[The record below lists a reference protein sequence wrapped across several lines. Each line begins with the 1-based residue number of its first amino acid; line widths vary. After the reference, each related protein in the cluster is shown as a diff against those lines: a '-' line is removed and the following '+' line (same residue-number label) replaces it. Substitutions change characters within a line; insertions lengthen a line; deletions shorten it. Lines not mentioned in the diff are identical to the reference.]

1 MPHTMSRYSLS
12 RSVRTALFVS
22 LLLMAFGASLAQGQT
37 LDFERSRYSPGG
49 YYRYTETGDLTV
61 RVQAWGNVRYP
72 GLHEVPQETRVS
84 TLLSLAG
91 GPVLAERRRQ
101 DERTIRVRFYRT
113 DADGQ
118 MALVF
123 EQLMTNDLAAL
134 EQDPLLQEGDVL
146 VVDSVLKVGY
156 TWRDYLPIA
165 SVATS
170 IAVLIVQLVR

>member
-1 MPHTMSRYSLS
+1 MTRLLFPSRM
-12 RSVRTALFVS
+12 RALW
-22 LLLMAFGASLAQGQT
+22 LLLMVLAAPLVSTVQAQVVT
-37 LDFERSRYSPGG
+37 DFDRSRFSPGG
-49 YYRYTETGDLTV
+49 YYNYTETGDLTV
-61 RVQAWGNVRYP
+61 RVQAWGSVRYP
-72 GLHEVPQETRVS
+72 GLHEVPRETRVS

-113 DADGQ
+113 EAGGQ
-118 MALVF
+118 MNLVF
-123 EQLMTNDLAAL
+123 DQQMTNDLSAL

-165 SVATS
+165 SVVAS
-170 IAVLIVQLVR
+170 VGVLIVQLLK

>member
-1 MPHTMSRYSLS
+1 MRL
-12 RSVRTALFVS
+12 S
-22 LLLMAFGASLAQGQT
+22 LLLLMVLSAGALATAQAQVLT
-37 LDFERSRYSPGG
+37 DFDRSRFSPGG
-49 YYRYTETGDLTV
+49 YYNYTETGDLTV
-61 RVQAWGNVRYP
+61 RVQAWGSVRYP
-72 GLHEVPQETRVS
+72 GLHEVPRETRVS
-84 TLLSLAG
+84 RLLSLAG

-113 DADGQ
+113 ETDGQ
-118 MALVF
+118 MSLVF
-123 EQLMTNDLAAL
+123 DQQMTNDLSAL

-170 IAVLIVQLVR
+170 LAVLIVQLVK